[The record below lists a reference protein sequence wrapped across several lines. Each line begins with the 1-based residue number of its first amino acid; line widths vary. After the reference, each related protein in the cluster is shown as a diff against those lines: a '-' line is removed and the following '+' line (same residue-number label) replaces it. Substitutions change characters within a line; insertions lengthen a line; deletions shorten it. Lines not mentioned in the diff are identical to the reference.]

1 MFVKRKTYEAVVKE
15 LSHLKSLRSE
25 LDKKYSKLLDK
36 YNSQEKKLDDE
47 RALAFKTMEL
57 DFTAKMRK
65 QIDSLKDSHRAEL
78 DRVKDEAQRKLN
90 AGIEENFTKLKDSL
104 AKLHEEGNANTKY
117 LEKMSIS
124 IMENFAKSQRTAL
137 GYHQEEEE

>member
-1 MFVKRKTYEAVVKE
+1 MFVKRKNYDEVVKE
-15 LSHLKSLRSE
+15 LTNLKKLRA
-25 LDKKYSKLLDK
+25 DQDRKYDKLLDK
-36 YNSQEKKLDDE
+36 YNAQEKKLDDE
-47 RALAFKTMEL
+47 RAIAFKTMEL
-57 DFTAKMRK
+57 EFQSKMRERVDELRDK
-65 QIDSLKDSHRAEL
+65 HRHEL
-78 DRVKDEAQRKLN
+78 DKVKDEAQRKLN

-137 GYHQEEEE
+137 GYNIEDEE